1 MALASRPFAVTNV
14 RFEHYLPEYAL
25 GLHESQPR
33 ISWRFQNAPEG
44 FQQHGY
50 ELELVDIPSLS
61 QEARNPATFK
71 VDSGASVLVPWPH
84 HDRLRSRQRVGVRV
98 RVWDAVGFSSDWSE
112 QSALE
117 VGLLSRQD
125 WKCQRITTSWPV
137 DPSRPGPEHLFR
149 KQFSTRSEVAHARL
163 YITAQGLYEANIN
176 GSRIG
181 DQLLTPGWTDYSKRL
196 QYQTYDV
203 THLISS
209 GPSKNCVGVRL
220 AEGWFCGRIGFEGGR
235 RNIWGSQM
243 TLLAQLEI
251 QYADGA
257 HEIISTDDTWQTTP
271 GPTRLAEIYDGEKY
285 DANLEIPAWS
295 TGDSANSGV
304 WRNATALESL
314 PETTKLVAGTGEPVR
329 AVEVLKPVDLIH
341 TPSGKSIL
349 DFGQNFT
356 GYTRIKRVRGAKG
369 QTLTLWHAEV
379 LEHGELG
386 RRPLRQAAACDQ
398 YTFCGAAEGES
409 WEPRFTFH
417 GFRYVQVDGWPAP
430 KGERAMMDS
439 FEAVVIHSAM
449 EPVGAFSCSDP
460 RLEKLHSNVKWSMRS
475 NFVSIPT
482 DCPQRDERLGWT
494 GDLALFAP
502 AATLLYNCYGLVSNW
517 LVDVRGDQDDLDGV
531 PPVVSPNVV
540 KEDKVWGQV
549 TPFAIWHD
557 CTILGPWA
565 LYQATG
571 DSTILASSYESMTTW
586 LDRIPRNKARD
597 NILWDPSFFQLGDWL
612 DPTASPHDA
621 ARGQTD
627 SVLVADAFL
636 IHSLE
641 TMASVCTIL
650 EADST
655 QAETYGAAAERYR
668 FETQRAKSAFLNE
681 YISASGRVVSDSQ
694 AAYALTITFDLFET
708 REQKMRAGERI
719 AEIVRRNDFKVGTGF
734 AGTPFVCEALALAEQ
749 TPVAYA
755 MLLNEQCPSWL
766 YPVTMGATTV
776 WERWDSML
784 PDGTINPGS
793 MTSFNHYAFGA
804 VITFFYERIVGIR
817 RLEPGWKRASF
828 TPAPGGGLTHSQ
840 ASVLTPY
847 GQLSCSWSLDRK
859 PSRQVNGGQH
869 CNLHLAV
876 VVPANVVVELVLPSS
891 SSSSLDSER
900 KQSVKELSCG
910 NWSFSVPWVEPSDAE
925 WPVKP
930 IHMKLFG

>member
-1 MALASRPFAVTNV
+1 MALASRPFAVTDV

-25 GLHESQPR
+25 GVHELQPR
-33 ISWRFQNAPEG
+33 VSWRFQNAPEG
-44 FQQHGY
+44 FQQQGY
-50 ELELVDIPSLS
+50 ELELVDIPSSS
-61 QEARNPATFK
+61 QETRNLGTFK
-71 VDSGASVLVPWPH
+71 VESSASALVPWPH
-84 HDRLRSRQRVGVRV
+84 QDRLQSRQRVGVRV
-98 RVWDAVGFSSDWSE
+98 RVWDGTGCNSEWSE
-112 QSALE
+112 QSVLE
-117 VGLLSRQD
+117 VGLLNRQD
-125 WKCQRITTSWPV
+125 WKCQRITTSWPT

-149 KQFSTRSEVAHARL
+149 KQFSTRAEVAHARL

-176 GSRIG
+176 GTRVG

-203 THLISS
+203 TQLVSP
-209 GPSKNCVGVRL
+209 GPHENCIGVRL

-251 QYADGA
+251 QYADGVQ
-257 HEIISTDDTWQTTP
+257 EVICTDDTWQTTL

-285 DANLEIPAWS
+285 DANLEIPGWS
-295 TGDSANSGV
+295 TGGGANSGV
-304 WRNATALESL
+304 WRNATALENL
-314 PETTKLVAGTGEPVR
+314 PETTKLIAGTGEPVR
-329 AVEVLKPVDLIH
+329 AVEVLKPVRHIQ

-349 DFGQNFT
+349 DFGQNCT
-356 GYTRIKRVRGAKG
+356 GYTRIKKVRGVRG
-369 QTLTLWHAEV
+369 QTITLFHAEV

-386 RRPLRQAAACDQ
+386 RRPLRQADACDQ
-398 YTFCGAAEGES
+398 YTFSGATEGES

-417 GFRYVQVDGWPAP
+417 GFRYVQVDGWPASEEA
-430 KGERAMMDS
+430 GNSMMDS
-439 FEAVVIHSAM
+439 FEVVVCHSAM
-449 EPVGAFSCSDP
+449 EPVGTFSCSDP
-460 RLEKLHSNVKWSMRS
+460 RLEKLHTNVKWSMRS

-502 AATLLYNCYGLVSNW
+502 AATLLYNCYGLVANW
-517 LVDVRGDQDDLDGV
+517 LVDVRGDQDDLDGI

-540 KEDKVWGQV
+540 KEDFVWGEV

-571 DSTILASSYESMTTW
+571 DSTILATSYESMTTW
-586 LDRIPRNKARD
+586 LDRIPRNKTRGT
-597 NILWDPSFFQLGDWL
+597 ILWDPNLFQLGDWL
-612 DPTASPHDA
+612 DPSASPHNA
-621 ARGQTD
+621 AGGQTD
-627 SVLVADAFL
+627 SILVADAFL

-641 TMASVCTIL
+641 TMANVCAIL
-650 EADST
+650 EAGST
-655 QAETYGAAAERYR
+655 QADAYRAAAERYR
-668 FETQRAKSAFLNE
+668 SETQQAKSAFQNE
-681 YISASGRVVSDSQ
+681 YISPSGRVVSDSQ
-694 AAYALTITFDLFET
+694 AAYALAIVFDLFET
-708 REQKMRAGERI
+708 RAQKMRAGERL

-734 AGTPFVCEALALAEQ
+734 AGTPFVCEALALANQ
-749 TPVAYA
+749 TPVAYG

-804 VITFFYERIVGIR
+804 VITFFYERIVGLK

-847 GQLSCSWSLDRK
+847 GELSCTWSLDRK
-859 PSRQVNGGQH
+859 GGEQVDGEQPTA
-869 CNLHLAV
+869 LQVAV
-876 VVPANVVVELVLPSS
+876 VVPANVVVELVLPSTAAD
-891 SSSSLDSER
+891 LER
-900 KQSVKELSCG
+900 KQSIQELSSG
-910 NWSFSVPWVEPSDAE
+910 TWSFCVPWVGSSDAE

-930 IHMKLFG
+930 IHVNPFRP